1 MSEIDRRANAPEEL
15 NRLIAAASDAM
26 TDQMLGRLTDT
37 LGNGMELLD
46 RLNDEDTRSA
56 VHSLLDELTV
66 LHRTGGLTATFE
78 LLHMLAALRNAMSDS
93 MVERLSIFVEHMM
106 TNLANEEVADLA
118 HAAKEAVNEAVRES
132 SDYTAPGGFM
142 ATLKLLGDPKTQASI
157 VFLRTF
163 AENLRKSE
171 LG

>member
-15 NRLIAAASDAM
+15 DRLIAAASEAM
-26 TDQMLGRLTDT
+26 TDQMLGRLTET

-118 HAAKEAVNEAVRES
+118 HATKEAVNEAVRES
-132 SDYTAPGGFM
+132 ADYAAPGGIM
-142 ATLKLLGDPKTQASI
+142 ATIKMLGDPKTQASI
-157 VFLRTF
+157 VFLRTL

>member
-1 MSEIDRRANAPEEL
+1 MSDIDSRANAPEEL
-15 NRLIAAASDAM
+15 NRLIEAAGNAM
-26 TDQMLGRLTDT
+26 TDQMVGRLSET
-37 LGNGMELLD
+37 LGNGMEVLD
-46 RLNDEDTRSA
+46 RLNDEDTRAA

-66 LHRTGGLTATFE
+66 MHRTGSLAATFE
-78 LLHMLAALRNAMSDS
+78 LIHLLAAMRNAMTDS

-132 SDYTAPGGFM
+132 ADYKAPGGIM
-142 ATLKLLGDPKTQASI
+142 ATLKMLGDPKTQASI
-157 VFLRTF
+157 VFLRTL